1 MVPLRGGRGWVSTGG
16 SERGVG
22 TRLARWVVFTRPS
35 YITVHRDMHQRSGD
49 TIDDRMTASGGSA
62 GDHMR
67 LDPPT
72 GGDPRSGLWKLVGG
86 ERPWSTFTTLAHHY
100 PPLRCD
106 TSCDVAVV
114 GAGVTGAMCA
124 ALLVDAGMDVMLL
137 ERGRVA
143 DGSTSANTALLLFEP
158 DQPLHRL
165 EAMLGERDADTV
177 YQLTHQALDDI
188 ASLATRLDAN
198 DDRTPPPFT
207 STCFEWRPSLILA
220 SSADD
225 VATLQREHRAR
236 QRHHYPTQLLGREEI
251 EARYAFSAPAA
262 LRAQHAAQM
271 DPVRFTR
278 LLVADAASRGLRVHE
293 CTGVLSVQD
302 GTDGATLTTELGH
315 EVRARWV
322 IMATGYETERYTSRK
337 LARDNSTFAI
347 LTRPLD
353 AIEGWPDRALI
364 WETARPYIYLRTT
377 SDNRVL
383 IGGMDEETVD
393 ARERDAM
400 LPGKARRRLARLR
413 AMFPTMDASV
423 DRSWAGTF
431 LTTRDSLP
439 YIGQLPG
446 LSHVWFALAYG
457 GNGTTF
463 GMMAARLLRDQLLG
477 TPREEMGIFR
487 FDRPTGGG

>member
-1 MVPLRGGRGWVSTGG
+1 
-16 SERGVG
+16 
-22 TRLARWVVFTRPS
+22 
-35 YITVHRDMHQRSGD
+35 
-49 TIDDRMTASGGSA
+49 
-62 GDHMR
+62 
-67 LDPPT
+67 
-72 GGDPRSGLWKLVGG
+72 
-86 ERPWSTFTTLAHHY
+86 
-100 PPLRCD
+100 
-106 TSCDVAVV
+106 VAVV

-198 DDRTPPPFT
+198 DDRTSPPFT

-293 CTGVLSVQD
+293 CTGVLSVQNGMEGTD
-302 GTDGATLTTELGH
+302 GTHGTDGATLDTDMGH
-315 EVRARWV
+315 RVRARWV

-353 AIEGWPDRALI
+353 AMEGWPDRALI

-400 LPGKARRRLARLR
+400 LPGKARRLLERLR
-413 AMFPTMDASV
+413 AMFPTMDASM

-487 FDRPTGGG
+487 FDRPTGGD